1 MERVETKDEFGQNG
15 SGDKDLDGIK
25 VALGARIRTLR
36 GERELSARAL
46 AESAGVSSGFLSQV
60 EHGRVMPS
68 VATLIKLATALGTR
82 VGDLFDQIGTGG
94 RVIRSDNRPA
104 YSFTEHGVQDELVS
118 SDPTGEV
125 EVLLSTML
133 PGATTGEELYT
144 HGTRV
149 EVVYVISGTI
159 GVRIGP
165 ETVSLGPGDSLTF
178 SGETPHGAV
187 NEGDEPAVLVWIAAP
202 ARY

>member
-1 MERVETKDEFGQNG
+1 MERTETKVDSRENG
-15 SGDKDLDGIK
+15 SGDQDLDGIK

-68 VATLIKLATALGTR
+68 VATLIKLATALETR
-82 VGDLFDQIGTGG
+82 VGDLFDQIETGG

-104 YSFTEHGVQDELVS
+104 YSFTEHGVRDELVS

-133 PGATTGEELYT
+133 PGATTGDELYT

-149 EVVYVISGTI
+149 EVVYVVSGTI

>member
-1 MERVETKDEFGQNG
+1 MERMEVKEDAQQNG
-15 SGDKDLDGIK
+15 SGAKDLDEIK
-25 VALGARIRTLR
+25 VALGARIRILR

-94 RVIRSDNRPA
+94 RVIRADGRPA
-104 YSFTEHGVQDELVS
+104 YPFTEHGVHDELVS
-118 SDPTGEV
+118 SDPSGEV
-125 EVLLSTML
+125 EVLHSTML
-133 PGATTGEELYT
+133 PGSTTGEELYT
-144 HGTRV
+144 HGTKV
-149 EVVYVISGTI
+149 EVVFVVSGTI
-159 GVRIGP
+159 GVRVGP
-165 ETVSLGPGDSLTF
+165 ETISLGPGDSLTF

-187 NEGDEPAVLVWIAAP
+187 NDGDVPAVLVWIAAP

>member
-1 MERVETKDEFGQNG
+1 MGQAEAETDAREDG
-15 SGDKDLDGIK
+15 SGGKDLDSIK

-36 GERELSARAL
+36 GERGLSARAL

-94 RVIRSDNRPA
+94 RVIRADDRPA
-104 YSFTEHGVQDELVS
+104 YPFTEHGVHDELVS

-125 EVLLSTML
+125 EVLHSTIL
-133 PGATTGEELYT
+133 PGSTTGEELYT
-144 HGTRV
+144 HGTKV

-159 GVRIGP
+159 GVRVGP
-165 ETVSLGPGDSLTF
+165 ETVTLGPGDSLTF

-187 NEGDEPAVLVWIAAP
+187 NDGEEPAVLIWIAAP